1 MERQKTDVYEPINT
15 LQDMH
20 YQYDPV
26 GNIVSIEQLAPQTS
40 GPLGGAYTNNYAYDK
55 QYRLTKSNGAGGF
68 PYFFMATY
76 SPSGRMGSK
85 FTSTPS
91 WQTDLLMGY
100 DDQYATHQPRTI
112 FDPNIGNLNL
122 FWDAN
127 GNLAQ
132 MVGCKQNR
140 AHFHE
145 WDEDNKLRFAIGEK
159 FAGCYGYDGN
169 GERTYKLTGTSSID
183 QVNSGYTGAHVLLD
197 NAVLYPS
204 PYLVVTP
211 KTYTKHYYAGT
222 ERLATVIGMGG
233 FADLV
238 QPIDQVLPREEELIS
253 SFYSYYKNNDPF
265 RYDGNL
271 SKHTKTTDINKEQHS
286 EIDYQCESV
295 MLYSLD
301 LLVQK
306 DILLHAIAAN
316 ELANEAE
323 QEIFFSHGDH
333 LGSAHWITDLNAAP
347 IQYIH
352 YAPYGELV
360 ENQTI
365 VGYDERYKYTGK
377 ERDKESGYNYFG
389 ARFYSSPFSFWLS
402 VDPLAD
408 KYPNISPYAYCGWNP
423 VKYIDLEGMDW
434 TDINNNVITD
444 HSNIKAYIFYN
455 PKDFKRQTI
464 AMLNRLENKYGKGSV
479 ALSNVTT
486 ANEFAE
492 DWKNMNSPNIL
503 EININHHGSNQAVH
517 LDYTTNQYIT
527 STGTGYT
534 QSGKFKAINVG
545 DLGIPKGNII
555 NARLNLNSCHSN
567 SKGSFLGNIRLNNL
581 RIPGSSATLVGNKE
595 TIMIAFWNNFNFKS
609 IRGTSAG
616 VSYNRCT
623 LQPEP
628 QFWFQSWTIFF
639 RR

>member
-1 MERQKTDVYEPINT
+1 MVFI
-15 LQDMH
+15 
-20 YQYDPV
+20 
-26 GNIVSIEQLAPQTS
+26 
-40 GPLGGAYTNNYAYDK
+40 
-55 QYRLTKSNGAGGF
+55 
-68 PYFFMATY
+68 
-76 SPSGRMGSK
+76 
-85 FTSTPS
+85 
-91 WQTDLLMGY
+91 LL
-100 DDQYATHQPRTI
+100 HI

-132 MVGCKQNR
+132 MVGCKQNM

-145 WDEDNKLRFAIGEK
+145 WDEDNRLRFAIGEK

-183 QVNSGYTGAHVLLD
+183 QVNSGYTDAHVLLD

-238 QPIDQVLPREEELIS
+238 QPIDQLSQREEELIS

-286 EIDYQCESV
+286 EIEYQCESV
-295 MLYSLD
+295 VLYSLD

-306 DILLHAIAAN
+306 DILFHAIAAN

-408 KYPNISPYAYCGWNP
+408 KYPDISPYAYCGWNP
-423 VKYIDLEGMDW
+423 VNNIDIDGRDWYEDKDGSIKWTTCGSQIEMTKNGINGQYLDKVYVSFDGYLDEQLGVGNNLFTEGAKLATATVYGLTPTSIESYPAFTMSSDFN
-434 TDINNNVITD
+434 TYGAIADGIYVVYNKNNRIGPLNSTFLVENGSPINCVNDINPSKINPYSSTQKNNIWI
-444 HSNIKAYIFYN
+444 HRSNNNGDMLPFGNDGKYHPLSTGCLI
-455 PKDFKRQTI
+455 I
-464 AMLNRLENKYGKGSV
+464 APTRIRNGQIIQNGWNQFVNQIG
-479 ALSNVTT
+479 
-486 ANEFAE
+486 
-492 DWKNMNSPNIL
+492 
-503 EININHHGSNQAVH
+503 NIN
-517 LDYTTNQYIT
+517 
-527 STGTGYT
+527 
-534 QSGKFKAINVG
+534 
-545 DLGIPKGNII
+545 
-555 NARLNLNSCHSN
+555 
-567 SKGSFLGNIRLNNL
+567 SFTIRL
-581 RIPGSSATLVGNKE
+581 
-595 TIMIAFWNNFNFKS
+595 
-609 IRGTSAG
+609 
-616 VSYNRCT
+616 
-623 LQPEP
+623 
-628 QFWFQSWTIFF
+628 
-639 RR
+639 RRK